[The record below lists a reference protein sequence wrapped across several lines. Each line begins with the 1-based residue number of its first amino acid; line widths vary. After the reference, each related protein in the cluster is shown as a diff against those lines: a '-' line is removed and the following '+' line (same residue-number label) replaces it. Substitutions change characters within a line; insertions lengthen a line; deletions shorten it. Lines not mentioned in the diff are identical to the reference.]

1 MADYNIYLHSTD
13 NVGGSS
19 PTTAWNNEGADA
31 NSAFTGSQTSA
42 WTSKAQQAIGAVGNP
57 DSLISKGIGAVAK
70 AVPWVAIAYAIIKV
84 GTFVLDTCFDFQAL
98 HSGDYSNLRTWNNM
112 TTIVK
117 NSFTP
122 FSMTISGIKAMQ
134 SSDIDNTRRRMNREM
149 LGDAEINSW
158 SNRGV

>member
-19 PTTAWNNEGADA
+19 PTTAWNNEGADS
-31 NSAFTGSQTSA
+31 NTAFTGSQTSA
-42 WTSKAQQAIGAVGNP
+42 WTSKAQQAIGTVGNP

-84 GTFVLDTCFDFQAL
+84 GTQIVDTCFDFQTM
-98 HSGDYSNLRTWNNM
+98 HSGNYYGSNWWHDRVSEIKVL
-112 TTIVK
+112 
-117 NSFTP
+117 FTP
-122 FSMTISGIKAMQ
+122 FSSTMSYIKTSQ
-134 SSDIDNTRRRMNREM
+134 SINIENEKRRMNREM
-149 LGDAEINSW
+149 LGDVEINAW